1 MTVLDLL
8 TELEDV
14 IKTAS
19 TVPLTGKIMV
29 DASEVQEI
37 IDDIRACLPD
47 DVKHAQWVKEERDKI
62 LVEAKKEY
70 KRLISE
76 AQKQAD
82 YMVDNDDITLKA
94 RKYANAI
101 GEAADDYS
109 RELKMRTYDYLDKML
124 FDMQAKMTSLNEK
137 YLKEIYDTMEKTF
150 VGIDEELQVNR
161 DELKDMAIRT
171 RNGEEWL
178 EAYEG
183 QPAAEAETE
192 EN

>member
-1 MTVLDLL
+1 MELLACHHTVEVLD
-8 TELEDV
+8 
-14 IKTAS
+14 
-19 TVPLTGKIMV
+19 
-29 DASEVQEI
+29 EVALGVVGSC
-37 IDDIRACLPD
+37 D
-47 DVKHAQWVKEERDKI
+47 KECGI
-62 LVEAKKEY
+62 AKLSQRECVAHHGN
-70 KRLISE
+70 RCR
-76 AQKQAD
+76 
-82 YMVDNDDITLKA
+82 VDNDDITLKA

-124 FDMQAKMTSLNEK
+124 FDMQAKMTSLNDK

-161 DELKDMAIRT
+161 DELKEMAIRT

-183 QPAAEAETE
+183 QSAEAEPE